1 MMQNESCS
9 IIDQR
14 FLYEKYESE
23 FEEGEV
29 EGILDLQQIEL
40 DLFNHIVWASRIR
53 SSWGF
58 LFDCIERPIH
68 WDFSIGQVILGK
80 QIIYDEEDIPKFKH
94 HMPSWTL
101 FLGLVFGIIF
111 LSFLF
116 KIDFF
121 KDCFFPLEPHF

>member
-53 SSWGF
+53 SS
-58 LFDCIERPIH
+58 
-68 WDFSIGQVILGK
+68 
-80 QIIYDEEDIPKFKH
+80 
-94 HMPSWTL
+94 
-101 FLGLVFGIIF
+101 
-111 LSFLF
+111 
-116 KIDFF
+116 
-121 KDCFFPLEPHF
+121 